1 MNRRIARTLLTHSF
15 VTVLAATAALAHA
28 QNSSDAVE
36 WLSRIYQA
44 THNLSYV
51 GTFVYQQGEHSETS
65 RITRLT
71 SAHGNIE
78 KLEALDGE
86 PREILR
92 TNDAVRCYL
101 PKSRTVKID
110 RRFDHRGFPTLL
122 QGEIGGLTQNY
133 TVALGHSERI
143 AGYSCEV
150 VVLTPKDDLRYGYRL
165 WADANSGMLLKA
177 LTFDGKGHTVEQF
190 TFTQLTIGKV
200 TQAEVKPQ
208 RTTAGWHVEDAEVA
222 PVDLEQEGWRVESV
236 LPGFRK
242 VVEVRRTL
250 RSSRTVEQVVY
261 SDGLAAVSVFIEP
274 LTAEDKPVQT
284 GLASLGATNIYTRE
298 VANHLVTVV
307 GEAPAASVQRIAD
320 AVNYHQPQ

>member
-1 MNRRIARTLLTHSF
+1 MSRRIARALLTHSF
-15 VTVLAATAALAHA
+15 GAMLVAAAALAHA
-28 QNSSDAVE
+28 QNSSDPIE
-36 WLSRIYQA
+36 WLRRIYQA

-51 GTFVYQQGEHSETS
+51 GIFVYQQGEQSETS

-71 SAHGNIE
+71 GTHGNIE

-101 PKSRTVKID
+101 PKSQTVKVD

-122 QGEIGGLTQNY
+122 QGEIDGLTQNY
-133 TVALGHSERI
+133 TVALGDSERI
-143 AGYSCEV
+143 AGYSCQV
-150 VVLTPKDDLRYGYRL
+150 VVLTPKDNLRYGYRL
-165 WADANSGMLLKA
+165 WADADSGMLLKA
-177 LTFDGKGHTVEQF
+177 LTFDDKGRAVEQF
-190 TFTQLTIGKV
+190 AFTQLTIGKV
-200 TQAEVKPQ
+200 TPAEVKPQ
-208 RTTAGWHVEDAEVA
+208 RTTAAWHVEDAEVA
-222 PVDLEQEGWRVESV
+222 PVNLEREGWSVESV

-250 RSSRTVEQVVY
+250 HSSRTVEQVVY

-274 LTAEDKPVQT
+274 LSAEDKPARF
-284 GLASLGATNIYTRE
+284 GLANLGATNIYTRE

-320 AVNYHQPQ
+320 AVNYRQSH

>member
-1 MNRRIARTLLTHSF
+1 MSRRIARALLTHSLGAML
-15 VTVLAATAALAHA
+15 VAAAALAHA
-28 QNSSDAVE
+28 QNSSDPIE
-36 WLSRIYQA
+36 WLRRIYQA

-51 GTFVYQQGEHSETS
+51 GIFVYQQGVQSETS

-71 SAHGNIE
+71 GTHGNIE

-101 PKSRTVKID
+101 PKSQTVKVD

-122 QGEIGGLTQNY
+122 QGEIDGLTQNY
-133 TVALGHSERI
+133 TVALGDSERI
-143 AGYSCEV
+143 AGYSCQV
-150 VVLTPKDDLRYGYRL
+150 VVLTPKDNLRYGYRL
-165 WADANSGMLLKA
+165 WADADSGMLLKA
-177 LTFDGKGHTVEQF
+177 LTFDDKGRAVEQF
-190 TFTQLTIGKV
+190 AFTQLTIGKV
-200 TQAEVKPQ
+200 TPAEVKPQ
-208 RTTAGWHVEDAEVA
+208 RTTAAWHVEDAEVA
-222 PVDLEQEGWRVESV
+222 PVNLEREGWSVESV

-250 RSSRTVEQVVY
+250 HSSRTVEQVVY

-274 LTAEDKPVQT
+274 LSAEDKPARF
-284 GLASLGATNIYTRE
+284 GLANLGATNIYTRE

-320 AVNYHQPQ
+320 AVNYRQSH